1 MCIHNAVCMFGEYM
15 RAIKYKRNTC
25 RVEPYNNFK
34 GKVSPVGFR
43 IKAEWLNQCDFGR
56 PINL

>member
-1 MCIHNAVCMFGEYM
+1 MLGEYM

-25 RVEPYNNFK
+25 RVETHNSFK

-43 IKAEWLNQCDFGR
+43 IKVEWLIQCDFER
-56 PINL
+56 PIGGVAKS